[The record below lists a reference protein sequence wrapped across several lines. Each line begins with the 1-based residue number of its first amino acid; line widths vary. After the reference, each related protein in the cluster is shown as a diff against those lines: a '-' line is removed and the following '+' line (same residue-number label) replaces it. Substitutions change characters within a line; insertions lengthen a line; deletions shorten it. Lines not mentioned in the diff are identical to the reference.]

1 MYLALPEYRRRG
13 LSDTANR
20 DVAVIG
26 RMTVHGSKE
35 NVGRRFITPVFLKPG
50 TR

>member
-1 MYLALPEYRRRG
+1 MYLALPEYRRRR
-13 LSDTANR
+13 LSDAANR

-26 RMTVHGSKE
+26 SMRVHASKA